1 MVILKKVKASTLME
15 TLVATVI
22 ILIIFIISSL
32 ILNNVFGNIL
42 ANDLQPIETK
52 MLELEYEY
60 KNGKL
65 KLPYQEDKG
74 EWLYSL
80 QKISDKKVRLKAENY
95 ETNQSIT
102 EELYENQ

>member
-32 ILNNVFGNIL
+32 ILNNVFGNL
-42 ANDLQPIETK
+42 VSNDLQPIKTK
-52 MLELEYEY
+52 MLELEYGY

-65 KLPYQEDKG
+65 QLPYQEDNG

-80 QKISDKKVRLKAENY
+80 QKMNDKKVWLKAENY
-95 ETNQSIT
+95 ETGQLLT
-102 EELYENQ
+102 EELYENK

>member
-1 MVILKKVKASTLME
+1 ME

-22 ILIIFIISSL
+22 IVIIFMISSL
-32 ILNNVFGNIL
+32 ILNNVFGNIVV
-42 ANDLQPIETK
+42 NDLQPIETR

-65 KLPYQEDKG
+65 LLPYQEDEG
-74 EWLYSL
+74 DWLYTL
-80 QKISDKKVRLKAENY
+80 QKINDKKVILKAENY
-95 ETNQSIT
+95 NTDQVRI